1 MMGWPVFLR
10 FMQCN
15 SGGVGLRSSAR
26 SILFLAAFTG
36 AVGVTACTDQ
46 LESGAGCPLLCPTQE
61 IVLRD
66 TIIEAV
72 ALDTTVHGFPPVGQ
86 EVYHLLA
93 SRGDTLQ
100 TRVVFRFDTLPRTW
114 RPSASPNDTAISR
127 VDSAH
132 LRLRLRY
139 PVPNPSL
146 PVTIEAY
153 DVDSIGHLADA
164 DTSGRTALPQFRPD
178 RFLGSVTFVPAALTD
193 SLVRIPV
200 SDSAVLEK
208 IRSGARLRV
217 GLRAAEGSYA
227 NIALSGIV
235 GDFIPR
241 LVFKPGADTLL
252 FALPSS
258 ETPLNSRF
266 FLTALIDY
274 TLVVRSAEPLH
285 LAQTLAVGGLPGRR
299 TYFRFD
305 LPPSIADTA
314 TVVRATLLLTQRPS
328 PLAPD
333 ANDSVTVYSQ
343 SVVAGSAVTDI
354 TRAAG
359 FLNTTREFGFDSV
372 TVAPADSGLRSFD
385 LSTTVRVWR
394 VTTADAM
401 PRAIVLRLREEGFTG
416 STIHFFAS
424 DADPAVRPRLRLTYA
439 PRVPLGV
446 P

>member
-1 MMGWPVFLR
+1 
-10 FMQCN
+10 MQFWR
-15 SGGVGLRSSAR
+15 SGSLRSSTR
-26 SILFLAAFTG
+26 SILFLAAFAG

-66 TIIEAV
+66 TTIEAV

-100 TRVVFRFDTLPRTW
+100 TRVVVRFDTLPRTW
-114 RPSASPNDTAISR
+114 RPSTSPNDTAIAE

-132 LRLRLRY
+132 LRFRLRY

-153 DVDSIGHLADA
+153 DVDSIGPEADA
-164 DTSGRTALPQFRPD
+164 DTSGRTALPQFRAE
-178 RFLGSVTFVPAALTD
+178 RFLGSVTFVPADLPD

-208 IRSGARLRV
+208 IQGGERLRV

-258 ETPLNSRF
+258 GTPLSSRF

-285 LAQTLAVGGLPGRR
+285 LPQTLAVGGMPGRR

-305 LPPSIADTA
+305 IPASIADTA

-333 ANDSVTVYSQ
+333 PMDSLTVYSQ
-343 SVVAGSAVTDI
+343 AVVAGSAVTDI

-359 FLNTTREFGFDSV
+359 FLNTTGEFGFDTV
-372 TVAPADSGLRSFD
+372 RVAPSDSGVRAFD
-385 LSTTVRVWR
+385 ISTTIRVWR
-394 VTTADAM
+394 VTTPETM
-401 PRAIVLRLREEGFTG
+401 PRAIVLRLDDEGFTG
-416 STIHFFAS
+416 STIHFFSS